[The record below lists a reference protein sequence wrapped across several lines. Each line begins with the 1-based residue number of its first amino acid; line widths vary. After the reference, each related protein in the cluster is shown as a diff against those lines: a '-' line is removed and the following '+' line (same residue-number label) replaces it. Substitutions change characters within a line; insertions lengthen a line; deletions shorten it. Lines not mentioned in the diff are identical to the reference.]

1 MRDLQRLRCAGT
13 SWRVKLYAAHTTGR
27 RNRETLRR
35 FGFGMLGSA
44 AYRWTDPEWAALD
57 RGGLGWALDNGAWS
71 AHREGRAF
79 DEDAYRRAVE
89 EAGRL
94 DFVVCPDV
102 VMDAD
107 GTRRMAD
114 RWLEWTLDHANA
126 ARVLLPVQNGMES
139 DDLPL
144 GDRIGVFVG
153 GDSAWKERTMSM
165 LARRAHAVGAYC
177 HVGRVNTAGRL
188 EAAIRCGADSCD
200 GSGASIYSVHAVK
213 MASWRRGAIAQGQL
227 FSEVRR

>member
-1 MRDLQRLRCAGT
+1 MWDVQCLYRSGA

-27 RNRETLRR
+27 RNRATLRR
-35 FGFGMLGSA
+35 LGFGMLGSA
-44 AYRWTDPEWAALD
+44 AYRWTDPEWSALD
-57 RGGLGWALDNGAWS
+57 RGGLGWALDNGAW
-71 AHREGRAF
+71 GAF
-79 DEDAYRRAVE
+79 TAGNLFNEDAYRRAVE

-114 RWLEWTLDHANA
+114 RWLQWTLDHVDA
-126 ARVLLPVQNGMES
+126 ARVLLPVQNGMET

-144 GDRIGVFVG
+144 GNRIGVFVG
-153 GDSAWKERTMSM
+153 GDSEWKERTMG
-165 LARRAHAVGAYC
+165 AWTRRAHAAGAYC
-177 HVGRVNTAGRL
+177 HVGRVNTASRL

-200 GSGASIYSVHAVK
+200 GSGASIYSVHAAK
-213 MASWRRGAIAQGQL
+213 MAAWRRGALAQTQMFPEG
-227 FSEVRR
+227 R